1 MVYLVIY
8 LSIGFILF
16 ITMLIFDFLTSPNKS
31 SVHDIIVLSVLITSM
46 YPIVLIGLIIDERR
60 EKSNQAYRGSSDIA
74 MYCGDCD
81 F

>member
-1 MVYLVIY
+1 MMYLIIY

-16 ITMLIFDFLTSPNKS
+16 ITMLIFDFLTEPIKS
-31 SVHDIIVLSVLITSM
+31 SVLDIIVLSVLITSM
-46 YPIVLIGLIIDERR
+46 YPIVLIGLIIDDRR
-60 EKSNQAYRGSSDIA
+60 EKSKQVYRGSSDIA